1 MQTVRLL
8 FSTTGNPFSAL
19 IRAATWS
26 RWSHVSIINDD
37 DMVIEA
43 AALHGVR
50 RVSFVDAINR
60 AADAALVELPS
71 PDPAAVIAAAASQIG
86 KPYDYTAIVGLGLH
100 RDWQEDD
107 AWFCSELVAWSFAQ
121 AGEPLFR
128 ADVLRRVTPQ
138 HLWMLAPAPPPPDIA
153 FFPQLTGRL
162 ERPFS

>member
-26 RWSHVSIINDD
+26 RWSHVAIIDD
-37 DMVIEA
+37 GDMVIEA

-50 RVSFVDAINR
+50 RVPFVDAINR

-86 KPYDYTAIVGLGLH
+86 KPYDYTAILGLGLR
-100 RDWQEDD
+100 RDWQQDD
-107 AWFCSELVAWSFAQ
+107 AWFCSELVAWAFDA
-121 AGEPLFR
+121 AGHPLFR
-128 ADVLRRVTPQ
+128 PDSLRRVTPQ
-138 HLWMLAPAPPPPDIA
+138 HLWMLAPSPPGEQPAAETLPI
-153 FFPQLTGRL
+153 GRL
-162 ERPFS
+162 ARP